1 MKYPQKYLSSC
12 LLAIQAVAISFTRKI
27 RENRR
32 GRARTLPL
40 LTARLAVMVPLAALL
55 YGPSPVLAAPSLGS
69 AQSFAVLA
77 TATVTSTGAT
87 IVTGDLGV
95 GPGTAITG
103 FDPSNVIYGLGG
115 TVTPGPGIVNGTI
128 YAGGPVPTQA
138 ESDAL
143 TTYNLLALEAC
154 TVNLTGQDL
163 GTLAAP
169 LTPGVYCF
177 SSSAQLTGTLVLDAQ
192 HNPNAVFIFK
202 IGSTL
207 TTASN
212 SSVVVINGD
221 TGCSGTNNSVFWLV
235 GSSATLGTGTA
246 FAGNILAASSITL
259 TTGAS
264 VAGRAFA
271 LNGAVTM
278 DTNNVSACGSGNVV
292 NANPSSIKVTGG
304 GEIPVP
310 APDSNVP
317 NATGTGRATFGFNA
331 QPDKSG
337 GAKGQFN
344 YVNHVNG
351 LHVNGPVDSVVVIAT
366 KLDGSPKTV
375 RFAGTCD
382 GNLPAC
388 SFSVTVEDNA
398 EPGRTDEFGITVT
411 GALSEIRSQRVIS
424 DGNIQFHK

>member
-1 MKYPQKYLSSC
+1 MKCKHLMVLASMGFVAF
-12 LLAIQAVAISFTRKI
+12 LL
-27 RENRR
+27 
-32 GRARTLPL
+32 
-40 LTARLAVMVPLAALL
+40 
-55 YGPSPVLAAPSLGS
+55 GPSPALAQVSLDS
-69 AQSFAVLA
+69 AQSFAVLGGS
-77 TATVTSTGAT
+77 TVTNTGAT
-87 IVTGDLGV
+87 IINGDLGV
-95 GPGTAITG
+95 SPGTAVTG
-103 FDPSNVIYGLGG
+103 FP
-115 TVTPGPGIVNGTI
+115 PGIVNGTI
-128 YAGGPVPTQA
+128 YAGGPVAAAAQA
-138 ESDAL
+138 AAL
-143 TTYNLLALEAC
+143 TAYNALKGATC
-154 TVNLTGQDL
+154 TTDLTGRDL
-163 GTLAAP
+163 GTLP
-169 LTPGVYCF
+169 TLTPGVYCF
-177 SSSAQLTGTLVLDAQ
+177 DTSAQLTGTLVLQGSGD
-192 HNPNAVFIFK
+192 FIFQ

-212 SSVVVINGD
+212 SSVVVINAGQNCD
-221 TGCSGTNNSVFWLV
+221 GFNVFWQV

-246 FAGNILAASSITL
+246 FSGNILALTSITL

-264 VAGRAFA
+264 VAGRVFA

-278 DTNNVSACGSGNVV
+278 DTNKVSVCSSGNVFY
-292 NANPSSIKVTGG
+292 PSSIKVTGG
-304 GEIPVP
+304 GQIPVP
-310 APDSNVP
+310 NPDSNVP

>member
-1 MKYPQKYLSSC
+1 MGREADSGGGLFSYRLTITRRKNMKHVRI
-12 LLAIQAVAISFTRKI
+12 A
-27 RENRR
+27 
-32 GRARTLPL
+32 
-40 LTARLAVMVPLAALL
+40 AALVL
-55 YGPSPVLAAPSLGS
+55 SLAWGFVSPALAQVSLGA
-69 AQSFAVLA
+69 AQTFAVLGA
-77 TATVTSTGAT
+77 ATVTNTGAT

-95 GPGTAITG
+95 SPGTAITG
-103 FDPSNVIYGLGG
+103 FP
-115 TVTPGPGIVNGTI
+115 PGIVNGTMYTGPLSAAAPAQSSAAVA
-128 YAGGPVPTQA
+128 YA
-138 ESDAL
+138 AL
-143 TTYNLLALEAC
+143 VAATCTT
-154 TVNLTGQDL
+154 NLTGQDL
-163 GTLAAP
+163 GTLP
-169 LTPGVYCF
+169 TLTPGVYCF
-177 SSSAQLTGTLVLDAQ
+177 NSSAQLTGTLVLDAQ
-192 HNPNAVFIFK
+192 NNPNAVFIFQ

-212 SSVVVINGD
+212 SSVVVINA
-221 TGCSGTNNSVFWLV
+221 GTNCDSLNVFWQV
-235 GSSATLGTGTA
+235 GSSATLGTNTT
-246 FAGNILAASSITL
+246 FSGNILALTSITL
-259 TTGAS
+259 TAGAS

-278 DTNNVSACGSGNVV
+278 DTNKVSVCSSGNVFY
-292 NANPSSIKVTGG
+292 PSSIKVTGG
-304 GEIPVP
+304 GQIPVP
-310 APDSNVP
+310 NPDSNVP

-375 RFAGTCD
+375 RFSGTCD

-388 SFSVTVEDNA
+388 SFSVTVQDND

-424 DGNIQFHK
+424 DGNIQFHGK